1 MTRIEQLEAENQALR
16 AENTAL
22 KAFIHAKAE
31 EERAFLPEPTEP
43 AGEFIG
49 TAWTGPAGDYWAN
62 MGAINHELALQ
73 IARDARHVVE
83 RPNPRPNVV
92 ETTGYEPKWS
102 VSDEIDP

>member
-22 KAFIHAKAE
+22 KAFIHAKAADE
-31 EERAFLPEPTEP
+31 ARPAPGWVGTEWR
-43 AGEFIG
+43 GSVR
-49 TAWTGPAGDYWAN
+49 DYNAN

>member
-1 MTRIEQLEAENQALR
+1 MTRIEQLEAMNERLW
-16 AENTAL
+16 AENMAL
-22 KAFIHAKAE
+22 KAFIHAKAV
-31 EERAFLPEPTEP
+31 EERRFLPEPTEP
-43 AGEFIG
+43 PGDFVG
-49 TAWTGPAGDYWAN
+49 TAWTGAAGDYWAN
-62 MGAINHELALQ
+62 SRQINHEVALQ